1 MFKKIF
7 LGTATAYCLISCAS
21 STPINL
27 MCDEQ
32 QIEIYIDDEYVGRGL
47 VNYTVPKGQDYVNVS
62 CRDNGIEVYSRSLYI
77 KDKKNQLIELT
88 IPKDYRYSS
97 GQSIIKSKIK

>member
-1 MFKKIF
+1 
-7 LGTATAYCLISCAS
+7 
-21 STPINL
+21 